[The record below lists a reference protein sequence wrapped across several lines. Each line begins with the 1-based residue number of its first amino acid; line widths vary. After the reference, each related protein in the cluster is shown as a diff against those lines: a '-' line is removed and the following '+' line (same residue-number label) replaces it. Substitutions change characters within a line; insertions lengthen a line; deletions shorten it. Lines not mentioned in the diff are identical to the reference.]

1 MADIS
6 ADYAGIAETSSQLST
21 QCGIIIPEIYN
32 LMSRVDTLLDNGLY
46 LEQASPALKTAYE
59 EFSRSLQLAA
69 SNIQGWANILTGI
82 SDSFKS
88 NDAALFASSL
98 SGIDGEG
105 GYEVTAEQ
113 VETPVNDPPE
123 WDDSKG
129 LEGPTGTWNEDHTV
143 FTPNS

>member
-6 ADYAGIAETSSQLST
+6 ADYAGIAETSSQLTT
-21 QCGIIIPEIYN
+21 QCGIIIPEIYT
-32 LMSRVDTLLDNGLY
+32 LMGRVDTLLDNGLY

-59 EFSRSLQLAA
+59 EFSRSLQMAA

-82 SDSFKS
+82 SDSFKN

-105 GYEVTAEQ
+105 GYETTAEE
-113 VETPVNDPPE
+113 VTTPTDDPPE
-123 WDDSKG
+123 WDGSKDIG
-129 LEGPTGTWNEDHTV
+129 GPTGSWNEDHTV
-143 FTPNS
+143 FTPNQ

>member
-6 ADYAGIAETSSQLST
+6 ADYAGIAETSGKLST

-32 LMSRVDTLLDNGLY
+32 LLSTVDTLLDNGLY

-59 EFSRSLQLAA
+59 EFSRSLQQAA
-69 SNIQGWANILTGI
+69 SNIQGYANLFTGI
-82 SDSFKS
+82 SDGFKS
-88 NDAALFASSL
+88 NDAALFASAL

-105 GYEVTAEQ
+105 GYETTAEEVQ
-113 VETPVNDPPE
+113 TPTDDPPE
-123 WDDSKG
+123 WAPPNGDIGSG
-129 LEGPTGTWNEDHTV
+129 GTWNEDHSV